1 MKKLQILMSTYNG
14 GKYLAEQLD
23 SLIGQTVM
31 QSGMVDLSILV
42 RDDGSGDSTT
52 DILRDYAK
60 QYEQVRYVAEANCGV
75 IESFFRL
82 VDMADEDADYLA
94 FCDQDDVWMPEK
106 MERALEKICETEDEK
121 GAELPVLYCGR
132 PLLTDAELN
141 PIDTVLYTGEV
152 RPGFGNAI
160 LENIVYGCTS
170 VVNRG
175 MIRLLRMGHPAFTVM
190 HDRWFYLLAS
200 CFGEVIFDP
209 ESYICYRQHEV
220 NTVGVKKNYYQ
231 EFRERL
237 SKFKKTKH
245 EISRQAQAFL
255 DFVDE
260 NALDMDPEKRK
271 WLEEVSAMPGS
282 MQSRIHAMKNK
293 HLYRQRG
300 GDNAVFRV
308 LMLLGHL

>member
-14 GKYLAEQLD
+14 EKYLSEQID
-23 SLIGQTVM
+23 SLLNQTVM
-31 QSGMVDLSILV
+31 QRGEIELSILV
-42 RDDGSGDSTT
+42 RDDGSRDSTT
-52 DILRDYAK
+52 EILRDYA
-60 QYEQVRYVAEANCGV
+60 QRYEQVRYVAEKNCGV

-82 VDMADEDADYLA
+82 VDLSDEDADYLA

-106 MERALEKICETEDEK
+106 MECAVKKIAGIEDKK
-121 GAELPVLYCGR
+121 GTDLPVLYCGR

-152 RPGFGNAI
+152 RPDFGNAV

-237 SKFKKTKH
+237 SKFKKTRH

-271 WLEEVSAMPGS
+271 WLEEVSAMPES
-282 MQSRIHAMKNK
+282 LQSRIHVMKNK